1 MADTEEIR
9 IQRMGLVK
17 VPTSATDLIVDD
29 EDYTKKNELYEALR
43 DSEILEKKPIT
54 APFEIAENPGDKDYI
69 PCHLPV
75 PILKIEGTI
84 LKPLS
89 KTNKVTKVPAQ
100 YTWAMEE
107 AAEWCKEYI
116 TFDEVKG
123 KSSFSS
129 FKIASNPETYAVPE
143 YNEYIPTH
151 VVNAEEKYK
160 KIFLDVHK
168 EAYKDL
174 KMDSSQS
181 SKLFK
186 EKRSHHCQH
195 HPRI

>member
-29 EDYTKKNELYEALR
+29 EDYTKKNELYEALK
-43 DSEILEKKPIT
+43 DSEILERKPIT

-89 KTNKVTKVPAQ
+89 KTN
-100 YTWAMEE
+100 
-107 AAEWCKEYI
+107 
-116 TFDEVKG
+116 
-123 KSSFSS
+123 
-129 FKIASNPETYAVPE
+129 
-143 YNEYIPTH
+143 
-151 VVNAEEKYK
+151 
-160 KIFLDVHK
+160 
-168 EAYKDL
+168 
-174 KMDSSQS
+174 
-181 SKLFK
+181 
-186 EKRSHHCQH
+186 
-195 HPRI
+195 